1 MDLVPPVGSADFN
14 DWATGNEQTGAEG
27 VSVPHEALTHPQAEI
42 VNAIIAA
49 GLEPDPEDLT
59 QLQQAII
66 TLIAADRQSGTPCGG
81 VIAWTSSTPPED
93 YVECNGSAI
102 NRTTYADLFAVIGTG
117 FGAGDGSTTFNLPDL
132 RGEFIRGWDNSRGVD
147 GGRVLG
153 SSQADDYKSHS
164 HTLTASSTA
173 EGTASD
179 IDRSDG
185 TGSLTSQPRSISTN
199 ASGGSETRPR
209 NIAMMFCIKY

>member
-1 MDLVPPVGSADFN
+1 MHRIDGPGHNNNAFTEGDPQTATPATQVTDDWLNSIQEELANVIEEDGGVLNKADN
-14 DWATGNEQTGAEG
+14 
-27 VSVPHEALTHPQAEI
+27 
-42 VNAIIAA
+42 
-49 GLEPDPEDLT
+49 T
-59 QLQQAII
+59 QLLTKIQA
-66 TLIAADRQSGTPCGG
+66 LIVASQQSGIPSGA
-81 VIAWTSSTPPED
+81 VITWGDGALPAG
-93 YVECNGSAI
+93 YLECNGTAI
-102 NRTTYADLFAVIGTG
+102 NRTTYSDLFAVIGTG

-132 RGEFIRGWDNSRGVD
+132 RGEFIRGWDNSRGID
-147 GGRVLG
+147 SGRALR